1 MDMDKKAEAEAEA
14 DARMMSVADAITKA
28 IPDGTPMP
36 MVIDA
41 LCLSV
46 VLVAQTIARD
56 TYQHEDDVLDQMINL
71 IDAIYEETS
80 PVDNIDPATEE
91 K

>member
-1 MDMDKKAEAEAEA
+1 MAMDKEAEA

-28 IPDGTPMP
+28 IPDGTPVP
-36 MVIDA
+36 MVLDA

-46 VLVAQTIARD
+46 VLVAKTIARD
-56 TYQHEDDVLDQMINL
+56 TYQHEDDVLEHMINL
-71 IDAIYEETS
+71 IDAIYEEIN
-80 PVDNIDPATEE
+80 PVDAIDTDAEE